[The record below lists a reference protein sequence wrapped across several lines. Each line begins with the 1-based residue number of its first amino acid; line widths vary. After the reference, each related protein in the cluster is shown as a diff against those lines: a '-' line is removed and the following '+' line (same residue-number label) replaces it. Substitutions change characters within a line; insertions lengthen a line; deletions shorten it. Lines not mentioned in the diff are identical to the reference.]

1 MLTLTP
7 AAARAIHAAAQRSGL
22 ADDDWA
28 LRLAA
33 DVDAAGALRF
43 GMGFDE
49 EREADL
55 AFTDHGVAL
64 LVGSSSRAWLTGV
77 TLDLVA
83 GASGVEQFVFLPA
96 AEHAEPAAST
106 GSAGGCGGVGQG
118 GCPSCAGARSAGC
131 GGSG

>member
-7 AAARAIHAAAQRSGL
+7 AAARAIQAAALRSGL
-22 ADDDWA
+22 ADDDCA

-33 DVDAAGALRF
+33 DVDATGALRF

-55 AFTDHGVAL
+55 AFSDHGVAL
-64 LVGSSSRAWLTGV
+64 LVGASSREWLSGV
-77 TLDLVA
+77 TLDFVA
-83 GASGVEQFVFLPA
+83 GATGAEQFVFLPP
-96 AEHAEPAAST
+96 AEPADPTAAAS
-106 GSAGGCGGVGQG
+106 ACGGVGTG
-118 GCPSCAGARSAGC
+118 GCPSCAGARSVGC

>member
-7 AAARAIHAAAQRSGL
+7 AAAHAIHAAAQRSGL

-55 AFTDHGVAL
+55 VFTDHGVAL
-64 LVGSSSRAWLTGV
+64 LVGASSREWLAGV
-77 TLDLVA
+77 TLDFVA
-83 GASGVEQFVFLPA
+83 GQSGVEQFVFLPP
-96 AEHAEPAAST
+96 AEPAQPIGPGEAAS
-106 GSAGGCGGVGQG
+106 GCGSG
-118 GCPSCAGARSAGC
+118 GCPSCAAARSVGC